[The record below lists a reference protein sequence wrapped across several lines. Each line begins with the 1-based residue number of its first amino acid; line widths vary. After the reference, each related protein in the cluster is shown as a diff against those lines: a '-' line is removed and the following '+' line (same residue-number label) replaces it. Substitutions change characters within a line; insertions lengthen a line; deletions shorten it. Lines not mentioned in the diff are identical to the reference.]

1 MGAAARGGGI
11 KAEPGGAARKA
22 GRADRIRC
30 VRPGDGTPDESRQPP
45 LVSVVAPVYCEE
57 RLVGEFY
64 GRCKQALEAL
74 APAIRHEL
82 VFVNDGSTHGSLAV
96 LLDIA
101 QRDPAVRA
109 IDLSRNFGHPLAI
122 TAGMHH

>member
-1 MGAAARGGGI
+1 M
-11 KAEPGGAARKA
+11 
-22 GRADRIRC
+22 
-30 VRPGDGTPDESRQPP
+30 
-45 LVSVVAPVYCEE
+45 SVVAPVYCEE

-82 VFVNDGSTHGSLAV
+82 VFVNDGSTDGSLAL

-101 QRDPAVRA
+101 RRDPAVRV
-109 IDLSRNFGHPLAI
+109 IDLSRNFGHQLAI
-122 TAGMHH
+122 TAGIDHAAGDAVVVLDADLQDPPEVIGEMVRLWREGNRVVNRRH